1 MGPPVARLLDVLL
14 QLHVDLHVVRVLLL
28 EHLDLPPQVSQVLQ
42 LLLVRLDGRLVLAN
56 LGRVGERLRCCDRL
70 RESDSLLAYLVGRLA
85 KHVQFI
91 LELQGLVCQFLRTRW

>member
-1 MGPPVARLLDVLL
+1 MLMMSIRRGLTFLLLVGVDLGPPVAGLLHVLL

-56 LGRVGERLRCCDRL
+56 LG
-70 RESDSLLAYLVGRLA
+70 
-85 KHVQFI
+85 
-91 LELQGLVCQFLRTRW
+91 